1 MFEWIFGNSK
11 PKSLVNRPQLKRVD
25 RNAIPSRG
33 NSQRDWKAS
42 TDSDSSLIH
51 WGKANGQSI
60 NTVLALNLN
69 KIIARS
75 VYESRA
81 NPIVDGTINSH
92 ANDVIGSDGPK
103 IQFKTDSDRW
113 NNRAEMLLKQ
123 VFKSIDGSGELSL
136 ADYLKQS
143 VRSLWTTGA
152 ILNQYVIDSE
162 CSTVVQ
168 QRLHPISVQ
177 SLYSHL
183 RNEDN
188 TMLGITRNKLGRA
201 TKYWIVESGI
211 EVSAINYKIS
221 PREIAAR
228 DIQHIFYKH
237 EAQQWRGYPWLASS
251 LQALAELDEYDTAVL
266 DAAKIAAMMSVLFYN
281 TRDDLDSEESPSNFE
296 IARQSGIKVPT
307 GWQPYALNSNQPMGT
322 HNEFKADKIRD
333 IGRPIGM
340 PLMAIQRDASKHTYS
355 AAHYD
360 GQGYARANESIQVF
374 LATGS
379 IDPFVHLVLTE
390 AMLRGV
396 LPYRDPQILEGA
408 WSWIWPQPPSVDP
421 VKKAMAQR
429 LELENKTISPQRACL
444 QNNVDF
450 ETLCQEWKRA
460 NEILEAN
467 GLPAMLG
474 PIPTDPIALANAL
487 KQLENEE
494 KNDDKSSSG
503 KPSDSEDDAD

>member
-1 MFEWIFGNSK
+1 MFDWLFGSK
-11 PKSLVNRPQLKRVD
+11 PKSMITRPQLKRVD
-25 RNAIPSRG
+25 RNSIPKRG
-33 NSQRDWKAS
+33 NQQRDWKAT
-42 TDSDSSLIH
+42 TDSDSSLNH

-69 KIIARS
+69 KIISRS
-75 VYESRA
+75 VFESRA

-92 ANDVIGSDGPK
+92 ANDVVGSNGPK

-113 NNRAEMLLKQ
+113 NDKAKVICNE

-136 ADYLKQS
+136 ADYLKQG

-152 ILNQYVIDSE
+152 ILNQYVDDPA
-162 CSTVVQ
+162 CGTVVK
-168 QRLHPISVQ
+168 QRLHPIPVQ

-183 RNEDN
+183 RNDAD

-201 TKYWIVESGI
+201 TKYWVVESGVEI
-211 EVSAINYKIS
+211 SSLYYKIN
-221 PREIAAR
+221 PIEIPAR
-228 DIQHIFYKH
+228 DIQHVFYKH
-237 EAQQWRGYPWLASS
+237 ETQQWRGYPWLASS

-266 DAAKIAAMMSVLFYN
+266 DAAKIAAMMAVLFFN
-281 TRDDLDSEESPSNFE
+281 TRDDVDSEENPSNFE
-296 IARQSGIKVPT
+296 IARQSGVKVPT
-307 GWQPYALNSNQPMGT
+307 GWQPYALNANQPTAT
-322 HNEFKADKIRD
+322 HAEFKADKIRD

-340 PLMAIQRDASKHTYS
+340 PLMAIQRDASKHTFS
-355 AAHYD
+355 SAHYD

-374 LATGS
+374 LSTGS
-379 IDPFVHLVLTE
+379 IDPFVSLILTE

-396 LPYRDPQILEGA
+396 LPYKNLAGIEA

-450 ETLCQEWKRA
+450 ETLCQEWKKA
-460 NEILEAN
+460 NEILKAN
-467 GLPAMLG
+467 GLPEMLG
-474 PIPTDPIALANAL
+474 PIPADPMALANAL
-487 KQLENEE
+487 KQYENEQNNE
-494 KNDDKSSSG
+494 GDTNDDNI
-503 KPSDSEDDAD
+503 DD

>member
-1 MFEWIFGNSK
+1 MFDWLFGPAK

-25 RNAIPSRG
+25 RSATPSRATS
-33 NSQRDWKAS
+33 SQRDWKAT
-42 TDSDSSLIH
+42 TDSDSSLSH
-51 WGKANGQSI
+51 WGRANGQSI

-69 KIIARS
+69 RIISRS

-113 NNRAEMLLKQ
+113 NTKAEDLLKY

-136 ADYLKQS
+136 ADYLKQG

-152 ILNQYVIDSE
+152 ILNQYVVDPE
-162 CSTVVQ
+162 CNTVCK
-168 QRLHPISVQ
+168 QRLHPIPVQ

-201 TKYWIVESGI
+201 TRYWIVESGI
-211 EVSAINYKIS
+211 EVSAINYKIT
-221 PREIAAR
+221 PKEIAAR
-228 DIQHIFYKH
+228 DVQHVFYKH
-237 EAQQWRGYPWLASS
+237 ETQQWRGYPWLASS

-281 TRDDLDSEESPSNFE
+281 TRDDLDSEESPTNFE

-379 IDPFVHLVLTE
+379 VDPFVHLILTE
-390 AMLRGV
+390 AMLRGA
-396 LPYRDPQILEGA
+396 LPYRDPSKLESA

-474 PIPTDPIALANAL
+474 PIPTDPMALANAL

-494 KNDDKSSSG
+494 KNDEKSSNSSE
-503 KPSDSEDDAD
+503 PESDD

>member
-1 MFEWIFGNSK
+1 MFDWLFG
-11 PKSLVNRPQLKRVD
+11 PKTKTVSTRPQLR
-25 RNAIPSRG
+25 RINPNSIPSRG
-33 NSQRDWKAS
+33 NFQRDWKAS
-42 TDSDSSLIH
+42 TDNDASLNH

-60 NTVLALNLN
+60 NTVLSLNLN
-69 KIIARS
+69 KIINRA

-113 NNRAEMLLKQ
+113 NTKAEKICKD

-136 ADYLKQS
+136 ADYLKQG

-152 ILNQYVIDSE
+152 ILNQYVVDPDCE
-162 CSTVVQ
+162 TVVR
-168 QRLHPISVQ
+168 QRLHPIPVQ

-183 RNEDN
+183 RNQTD
-188 TMLGITRNKLGRA
+188 TMLGITRNTLGRA
-201 TKYWIVESGI
+201 TRYWIVESGI
-211 EVSAINYKIS
+211 EISAMNFKIT
-221 PREIAAR
+221 PKEIPAR
-228 DIQHIFYKH
+228 DIQHVFYKH
-237 EAQQWRGYPWLASS
+237 ETQQWRGYPWLASS

-266 DAAKIAAMMSVLFYN
+266 DAAKIAAMMAVLFYN
-281 TRDDLDSEESPSNFE
+281 TRDDVDSEENPSNFE
-296 IARQSGIKVPT
+296 IARQSGVKVPT
-307 GWQPYALNSNQPMGT
+307 GWQPYALNANQPTAT
-322 HNEFKADKIRD
+322 HAEFKADKIRD

-379 IDPFVHLVLTE
+379 VDPFVSLILTE
-390 AMLRGV
+390 AMLRGA
-396 LPYRDPQILEGA
+396 LPYRDPSSMSGS
-408 WSWIWPQPPSVDP
+408 WSWIWPQPPAVDP

-450 ETLCQEWKRA
+450 ETLCQEWKKA
-460 NEILEAN
+460 NEILKAN
-467 GLPAMLG
+467 GLPEMLG
-474 PIPTDPIALANAL
+474 PIPADPMALANAL
-487 KQLENEE
+487 KQYENEH
-494 KNDDKSSSG
+494 KNEDKEGDEGDD
-503 KPSDSEDDAD
+503 DID

>member
-1 MFEWIFGNSK
+1 MFDWLFGSR

-25 RNAIPSRG
+25 RNSIPARG

-42 TDSDSSLIH
+42 ADGDSSLSH

-60 NTVLALNLN
+60 NTVLSTNLY
-69 KIIARS
+69 KIISRS

-113 NNRAEMLLKQ
+113 NEKAESLLKH

-152 ILNQYVIDSE
+152 ILNQYVIDPE
-162 CSTVVQ
+162 CSTVVK
-168 QRLHPISVQ
+168 QRLHPIPVQ
-177 SLYSHL
+177 SLYSNL
-183 RNEDN
+183 RNNND
-188 TMLGITRNKLGRA
+188 TMLGITRNRLGRA

-211 EVSAINYKIS
+211 DVSAANFKIN
-221 PREIAAR
+221 PVEVAAK
-228 DIQHIFYKH
+228 DIQHVFYKH
-237 EAQQWRGYPWLASS
+237 EVHQWRGYPWLASS

-266 DAAKIAAMMSVLFYN
+266 DAAKIAAMMAVLFFN
-281 TRDDLDSEESPSNFE
+281 TRDDLDSEENPSNFE
-296 IARQSGIKVPT
+296 LARQSGIKVPT
-307 GWQPYALNSNQPMGT
+307 GWQPYALNANQPTST
-322 HNEFKADKIRD
+322 HGEFKSDKLRD

-374 LATGS
+374 LATGT
-379 IDPFVHLVLTE
+379 IDPFVDLILTE

-396 LPYRDPQILEGA
+396 LPYKDPEKIECG

-467 GLPAMLG
+467 DLPPMLG
-474 PIPTDPIALANAL
+474 PIPSDPMALANAL
-487 KQLENEE
+487 KQMENEE
-494 KNDDKSSSG
+494 KQNESDNAAESNDD
-503 KPSDSEDDAD
+503 

>member
-1 MFEWIFGNSK
+1 M
-11 PKSLVNRPQLKRVD
+11 PQ
-25 RNAIPSRG
+25 RG

-42 TDSDSSLIH
+42 TDSDSSLSH
-51 WGKANGQSI
+51 WGRANGQSI
-60 NTVLALNLN
+60 NTVLSANLQ

-75 VYESRA
+75 VFESRA

-113 NNRAEMLLKQ
+113 NRKAEELLKH

-136 ADYLKQS
+136 ADYLKQA

-152 ILNQYVIDSE
+152 ILNQYVIDPE
-162 CSTVVQ
+162 CDTTVK
-168 QRLHPISVQ
+168 QRLHPIPVQ
-177 SLYSHL
+177 SLYSYL
-183 RNEDN
+183 RNQDD
-188 TMLGITRNKLGRA
+188 TLLGITRNKLGRA

-211 EVSAINYKIS
+211 EVSAMNFKIT
-221 PREIAAR
+221 PKEVPAR
-228 DIQHIFYKH
+228 DIQHVFYKH
-237 EAQQWRGYPWLASS
+237 ETQQWRGYPWLASS

-281 TRDDLDSEESPSNFE
+281 TRDDLDSEENPTNFE

-379 IDPFVHLVLTE
+379 VDPFVHLIIAE
-390 AMLRGV
+390 AMLRGA
-396 LPYRDPQILEGA
+396 LPYRDPSKLESA

-467 GLPAMLG
+467 GLPPMLG
-474 PIPTDPIALANAL
+474 PIPADPMALANAL

-494 KNDDKSSSG
+494 KNDDKADG
-503 KPSDSEDDAD
+503 KPVEPEDDSEPDDDPADD